1 MVRAKWAGK
10 SRVPWSNARGEE
22 HEFPLF
28 TGRIGSDVRFF
39 GFGVSIEDARGGG
52 VPTSTYPTRPGW
64 FVAFQEQPTE
74 PRFGM
79 DDGDTDPIDELG
91 DWADLGWTSVGVPD
105 GEHLVIGEIDP
116 GAIHRRHHLGRERR
130 AHGPDHPSDAR
141 PRAFPRRWTASRGES
156 GAMADPR
163 SRRRADVTATERQAR
178 AIEADV
184 ADARSRLRAL
194 RSIDPV
200 GSEARALEARV
211 AELEEARLSALQQA
225 RDARLEAGT
234 TSTEPM
240 KVEDLDP

>member
-1 MVRAKWAGK
+1 
-10 SRVPWSNARGEE
+10 
-22 HEFPLF
+22 
-28 TGRIGSDVRFF
+28 
-39 GFGVSIEDARGGG
+39 
-52 VPTSTYPTRPGW
+52 
-64 FVAFQEQPTE
+64 
-74 PRFGM
+74 
-79 DDGDTDPIDELG
+79 
-91 DWADLGWTSVGVPD
+91 
-105 GEHLVIGEIDP
+105 
-116 GAIHRRHHLGRERR
+116 
-130 AHGPDHPSDAR
+130 
-141 PRAFPRRWTASRGES
+141 
-156 GAMADPR
+156 MADPR

-240 KVEDLDP
+240 KVEDLDRDLPLLLLPVRLETRFFRKPNNKWELRVRVYPDDIHVDSHEPELTSSEVEWGAALLEAGLEVGERRVADQRGLAAARGTVRRSAGRLDCSLAHARRV